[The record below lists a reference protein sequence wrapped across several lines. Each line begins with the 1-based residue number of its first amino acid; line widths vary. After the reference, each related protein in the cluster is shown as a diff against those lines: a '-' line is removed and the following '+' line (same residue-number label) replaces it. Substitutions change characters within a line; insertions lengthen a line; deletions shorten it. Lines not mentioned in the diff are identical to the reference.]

1 MNIVFSGFK
10 DSILK
15 KELEKKGYKINDIT
29 NKNTNL
35 VIVQDIDKSITT
47 SSAKVK
53 RALTLNIPIISKFR
67 FLKKY
72 FIYI

>member
-47 SSAKVK
+47 SSAKV
-53 RALTLNIPIISKFR
+53 
-67 FLKKY
+67 
-72 FIYI
+72 

>member
-15 KELEKKGYKINDIT
+15 KELEKKSYKINDIT

-53 RALTLNIPIISKFR
+53 RALTLNIPIISKFD
-67 FLKKY
+67 FLKKLK
-72 FIYI
+72 